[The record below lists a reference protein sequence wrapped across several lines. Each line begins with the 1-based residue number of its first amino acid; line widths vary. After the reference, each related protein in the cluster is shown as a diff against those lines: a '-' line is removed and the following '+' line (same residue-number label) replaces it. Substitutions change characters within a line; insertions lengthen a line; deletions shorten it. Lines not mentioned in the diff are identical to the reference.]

1 MNGKRALRTGYSLL
15 ELVLAV
21 AIFSIGV
28 VAVLELFGTCL
39 HASSV
44 SLDYTQA
51 VYLAQGL
58 MEDEL
63 AEGVFSERSDSGDFG
78 ENYPLHTWS
87 YDVEETDKIGFYQ
100 FHVVVNWKERG
111 VEKEYELTTFAADR
125 K

>member
-1 MNGKRALRTGYSLL
+1 MNRRRARSTGYSLL

-21 AIFSIGV
+21 AIFSMGV
-28 VAVLELFGTCL
+28 VAVLELFATCL

-44 SLDYTQA
+44 SLAYTQA

-63 AEGVFSERSDSGDFG
+63 AEGVFDDRSDSGDFG
-78 ENYPLHTWS
+78 ENYPLHSWS
-87 YDVEETDKIGFYQ
+87 YDVEETEKLGLYK

-111 VEKEYELTTFAADR
+111 VTKEFELSTLVADR